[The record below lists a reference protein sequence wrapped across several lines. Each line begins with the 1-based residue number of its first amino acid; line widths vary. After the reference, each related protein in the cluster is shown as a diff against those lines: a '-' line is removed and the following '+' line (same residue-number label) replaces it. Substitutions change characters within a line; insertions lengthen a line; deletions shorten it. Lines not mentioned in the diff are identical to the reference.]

1 MSCNCLV
8 SDLTCFFCRSFFR
21 AARVRHVV
29 FRASRV
35 KRFRRQG
42 RRSLPRRRAATAR
55 GPSAGPQRQPAG
67 FLSLA
72 EACGRQHL
80 GPGRRGAIQGSHFGS
95 RSFGSRCLVSLCLP
109 PGPRS
114 GSPMADVPLW
124 LGAAAGWLAP
134 GWSALFN
141 AAPAFAFTA
150 SLPATC
156 RQSVA
161 HALLPPELG
170 MGLGLR
176 RGRGRA
182 AAGRHFRGPR
192 MAAQGAAGPS
202 VSDLASGGAGLLLR
216 RSGCHGGCGRR
227 LGKLPARR
235 RTGGSHNRTRCGVL
249 FRNAALPTLTAS
261 AGRGGGG
268 TDAGRA
274 GAGGSAAAGEAPRG
288 RPSFEPQ
295 RGVTAGGAAGLS
307 GPQAAVLRRC
317 GGYLVA
323 RGVIVRR
330 CGGREAA
337 DGVSF
342 WTSRVRMTCVP
353 EAGCR
358 AGAAKAWRG
367 RPVPAQTWVFRGC

>member
-1 MSCNCLV
+1 MAGAWAVGLVQCCLLGFCLHRV
-8 SDLTCFFCRSFFR
+8 LARDVPAKCGPCF
-21 AARVRHVV
+21 
-29 FRASRV
+29 
-35 KRFRRQG
+35 
-42 RRSLPRRRAATAR
+42 
-55 GPSAGPQRQPAG
+55 AGVLG
-67 FLSLA
+67 
-72 EACGRQHL
+72 G
-80 GPGRRGAIQGSHFGS
+80 GPGVLHHR
-95 RSFGSRCLVSLCLP
+95 V
-109 PGPRS
+109 
-114 GSPMADVPLW
+114 W
-124 LGAAAGWLAP
+124 
-134 GWSALFN
+134 
-141 AAPAFAFTA
+141 
-150 SLPATC
+150 
-156 RQSVA
+156 
-161 HALLPPELG
+161 PPELG

-182 AAGRHFRGPR
+182 AAGRGSGHFRGPR

-235 RTGGSHNRTRCGVL
+235 RTGGSHNRPRCGVL

-274 GAGGSAAAGEAPRG
+274 GAGGSAAARPAAGRRRGEAPRG

-323 RGVIVRR
+323 RGVI
-330 CGGREAA
+330 A
-337 DGVSF
+337 
-342 WTSRVRMTCVP
+342 
-353 EAGCR
+353 
-358 AGAAKAWRG
+358 
-367 RPVPAQTWVFRGC
+367 RP